1 MKQKSRSS
9 TLRKPPRVQKRRLVA
24 TRFTRTDVPSQS
36 WVFLRLFEDQ
46 PWSFCQ
52 SSRIML
58 SDSQV
63 LCCTHR
69 NHQVTDFR
77 LVLECDSAK
86 KKINYNVLVNAIV
99 SWSPSKKMLISTYND
114 HKISKLI
121 FSFSLTRDACGHTTT
136 IIDKTYMVLKGI

>member
-99 SWSPSKKMLISTYND
+99 SWSPSKKKCWSLHITITKSVN
-114 HKISKLI
+114 
-121 FSFSLTRDACGHTTT
+121 SFSVFPLQGMPVGIPQRLSTRP
-136 IIDKTYMVLKGI
+136 IWS